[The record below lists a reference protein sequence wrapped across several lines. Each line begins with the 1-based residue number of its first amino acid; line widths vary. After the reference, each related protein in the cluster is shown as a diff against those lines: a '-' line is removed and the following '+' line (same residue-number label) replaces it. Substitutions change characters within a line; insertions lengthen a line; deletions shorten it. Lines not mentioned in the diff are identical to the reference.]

1 MKIQYP
7 TICNAKYN
15 TQQYV
20 MQNTIHN
27 AKYNSYKE
35 GGKKVI

>member
-1 MKIQYP
+1 MQN
-7 TICNAKYN
+7 TIHNAKYN
-15 TQQYV
+15 AQQYV